1 MPRIRLLWWL
11 KFDSL
16 ERPAASLHPVQC
28 KIQKM
33 KQLLWTANP
42 ILVVWVLLVV
52 LVPFILVHLGGWEEF
67 LAIRRLVDVVDRGV
81 VSRHLT
87 IGIWHVLRSFKSSY

>member
-1 MPRIRLLWWL
+1 MPRIWLLWWL

-16 ERPAASLHPVQC
+16 ERPAASLQPLQC

-42 ILVVWVLLVV
+42 ILVAWVLLIIEV
-52 LVPFILVHLGGWEEF
+52 LMGFILLDNF
-67 LAIRRLVDVVDRGV
+67 LVNIIIPLK
-81 VSRHLT
+81 T
-87 IGIWHVLRSFKSSY
+87 